1 MILKRFKFSVIGNVL
16 RAGITLLTSLFL
28 ANVLG
33 PQEFGRLSFI
43 IASFLAVAQI
53 MDMGTSNALITFLSK
68 DKNFKDHYR
77 IYFIWLFLQLVIGI
91 FIILILLPKDYL
103 DLIWQGNSKLTLIL
117 GFIAIL
123 FQQNVWNS
131 VARIC
136 ESNKETKKL
145 QIANVSIATLH
156 FLLLLAFYLLNFLSV
171 ELVLSLISLEIL
183 IISIFLLR
191 KIEYLIVPGKYTLSE
206 FIENY
211 KSYCLPLIPFTI
223 ISVICTFADSWIIT
237 NYSGYEQQ
245 AFFGVAMQLSVVS
258 LIAAKSIIN
267 IAWNEFSEL
276 SYRNDKKKLEELY
289 NNSIFYL
296 YSGSLLISSL
306 LLPWSKEIVSILLG
320 SEYISSYLILSVF
333 LLYPIDQVRGQITGT
348 YLLAVEDT
356 KATSIFGIA
365 GGLLN
370 LVFAFIVA
378 GPGFWIFTNLDL
390 GALGIALKLV
400 ILQFI
405 FVNITMMYIS
415 FKYRIKLKLSFQ
427 LLLPIS
433 IIAALALKQAL
444 LYIMPSYIAIVVYI
458 PIFILFFYLIFSFF
472 TEDKVNIKKVIKL

>member
-1 MILKRFKFSVIGNVL
+1 MILDRFKFSVIGNVL

-33 PQEFGRLSFI
+33 PDEFGRLSFV

-53 MDMGTSNALITFLSK
+53 IDLGTSNALITFLSK
-68 DKNFKDHYR
+68 DKNFKDHYK
-77 IYFIWLFLQLVIGI
+77 IYFSWLFIQLIFGI
-91 FIILILLPKDYL
+91 FIFLILLPKDYL
-103 DLIWQGNSKLTLIL
+103 DLIWQGNSKLTIIL

-145 QIANVSIATLH
+145 QIANVSMASLH
-156 FLLLLAFYLLNFLSV
+156 LLLLFIFYSLNFLSV
-171 ELVLSLISLEIL
+171 ELVLVLISIEIL
-183 IISIFLLR
+183 IISIFLLI
-191 KIEYLIVPGKYTLSE
+191 KINYLIVPGEYTLSD
-206 FIENY
+206 FINNY

-237 NYSGYEQQ
+237 KYSGYEQQ

-276 SYRNDKKKLEELY
+276 SFKKEKKKLEELY

-306 LLPWSKEIVSILLG
+306 LLPWSKEIVNILLG
-320 SEYISSYLILSVF
+320 PEYISSFLIFSVF

-348 YLLAVEDT
+348 FLLAVEDT
-356 KATSIFGIA
+356 KATSLFGIV
-365 GGLLN
+365 GGLSN
-370 LVFAFIVA
+370 LLFAFILA
-378 GPGFWIFTNLDL
+378 GPGFWIFPNLGL

-400 ILQFI
+400 LLQFI
-405 FVNITMMYIS
+405 LVNITMIYIS
-415 FKYRIKLKLSFQ
+415 YKHKIKLKLFFQ
-427 LLLPIS
+427 LFLPIS
-433 IIAALALKQAL
+433 ILTAFAIKHILI
-444 LYIMPSYIAIVVYI
+444 YIMPVYFAVLLYF
-458 PIFILFFYLIFSFF
+458 PIFFYIFYHIFVFFN
-472 TEDKVNIKKVIKL
+472 EDESNLKKVTRL

>member
-1 MILKRFKFSVIGNVL
+1 M
-16 RAGITLLTSLFL
+16 
-28 ANVLG
+28 
-33 PQEFGRLSFI
+33 
-43 IASFLAVAQI
+43 
-53 MDMGTSNALITFLSK
+53 
-68 DKNFKDHYR
+68 
-77 IYFIWLFLQLVIGI
+77 
-91 FIILILLPKDYL
+91 
-103 DLIWQGNSKLTLIL
+103 
-117 GFIAIL
+117 
-123 FQQNVWNS
+123 
-131 VARIC
+131 
-136 ESNKETKKL
+136 
-145 QIANVSIATLH
+145 
-156 FLLLLAFYLLNFLSV
+156 
-171 ELVLSLISLEIL
+171 
-183 IISIFLLR
+183 
-191 KIEYLIVPGKYTLSE
+191 
-206 FIENY
+206 
-211 KSYCLPLIPFTI
+211 
-223 ISVICTFADSWIIT
+223 
-237 NYSGYEQQ
+237 
-245 AFFGVAMQLSVVS
+245 
-258 LIAAKSIIN
+258 
-267 IAWNEFSEL
+267 
-276 SYRNDKKKLEELY
+276 
-289 NNSIFYL
+289 
-296 YSGSLLISSL
+296 
-306 LLPWSKEIVSILLG
+306 SILLG